1 MSNPGAEVGRYL
13 EITTSSANRLAA
25 PEEAADLKK
34 YLKML
39 QNLRPVPLRG
49 TEKGFV
55 AVQENRNYST

>member
-1 MSNPGAEVGRYL
+1 V
-13 EITTSSANRLAA
+13 TTSFEDRLTVS
-25 PEEAADLKK
+25 EEAADLKK
-34 YLKML
+34 YLNML